1 MKRQI
6 RFSIFLIA
14 AGLTWWSTIDFFD
27 KQDDIRPLKG
37 KHFIKIFMNEFEMT
51 AMDKNGNPAY
61 ILKGEH
67 FEQYN
72 DSDDATVKLPIIFLL
87 NSDARWKISSKLAR
101 VNNTKNTVLLIDD
114 VLMLQQDIEPAITI
128 RTQRL
133 LIHTK
138 SQIAQ
143 TKAAVEITQGNSRV
157 TSIGMIYNNI
167 SRQLELSSQVSGY
180 YSAYE

>member
-1 MKRQI
+1 MKRLI
-6 RFSIFLIA
+6 SFSLFLIV

-27 KQDDIRPLKG
+27 NQDDIRPLQG
-37 KHFIKIFMNEFEMT
+37 KHFIKIFMNEFEMIT
-51 AMDKNGNPAY
+51 MDKNGMPAY
-61 ILKGEH
+61 ILNGEH

-72 DSDDATVKLPIIFLL
+72 DSDDATVKQPVVFLL
-87 NSDARWKISSKLAR
+87 DSDTRWKISSRLAR
-101 VNNTKNTVLLIDD
+101 INNTKNTVLLIDD
-114 VLMLQQDIEPAITI
+114 VLMQQQDIEPAITI

-133 LIHTK
+133 LIHTE

-143 TKAAVEITQGNSRV
+143 TKAAVEITQGNSQV

-167 SRQLELSSQVSGY
+167 SRELELSSQVSGY